1 MKNVKQRVRERK
13 KNYIGRLFNEHFQC
27 FSMPVCVCVCRSFGE
42 EPFVLLS
49 T

>member
-1 MKNVKQRVRERK
+1 MKNVEQRK
-13 KNYIGRLFNEHFQC
+13 KSDGIYIGRLFNEHFL
-27 FSMPVCVCVCRSFGE
+27 SLPVRSCVFVVHLL

>member
-1 MKNVKQRVRERK
+1 MWSKGRKNDGI
-13 KNYIGRLFNEHFQC
+13 YIGRLFNEHFLR
-27 FSMPVCVCVCRSFGE
+27 SPSVSVRACVLVVHLL